1 MGEATIL
8 LRDAA
13 AAAAAAPSEVERK
26 LTVLE
31 RLWNDGFVRKTVII
45 LFLAVAWEAYGTYL
59 DNPLL
64 FPTFHDTIITMF
76 DKVRDGTIPLRA
88 WASLKVLFMGYGA
101 GIVLAAIFTILAI

>member
-1 MGEATIL
+1 MGEAKIL

-13 AAAAAAPSEVERK
+13 AATAAAPSEVERK

-31 RLWNDGFVRKTVII
+31 LLWNDGFVRKVII
-45 LFLAVAWEAYGTYL
+45 IFLAAAWEAYGTYL

-64 FPTFHDTIITMF
+64 FPTFHDTIVTMF

-88 WASLKVLFMGYGA
+88 WASLKVLFMGYSA
-101 GIVLAAIFTILAI
+101 GIVLAAIFTIL